1 MLFQGWLLPAFFF
14 FFSFKE
20 AGIVRA
26 EQALRVFSAAF
37 LATLASVSTLLFQRF
52 GRSNHHRGD
61 SHLCIHLM
69 RSLLV
74 SSVHLRVEAAA

>member
-1 MLFQGWLLPAFFF
+1 MLFQGWLLPAFF

-37 LATLASVSTLLFQRF
+37 LATLASVSTLLT
-52 GRSNHHRGD
+52 
-61 SHLCIHLM
+61 
-69 RSLLV
+69 V
-74 SSVHLRVEAAA
+74 SEIRKI